1 MGLTGKAYDLNT
13 PYRGA
18 IHRGVAGCSG
28 RGQCSGPVPAT
39 RHIGCHLPYVADDIR
54 RPGSQRREDT
64 APIGKGKP
72 TVETDGGRASTGYP
86 GAESNHCKK
95 LVRPKAKRT
104 VATLLVARDGL
115 SQRRVCRLVTLD
127 RNTLRYQSRRSDD
140 PELRARMRGLP
151 RPSDGMGALV
161 SCAAMTGRVAGESQ
175 EGRAD
180 LSEERALAAPPD
192 TEESYSGP
200 PCGASV
206 GPRARAM

>member
-1 MGLTGKAYDLNT
+1 VLQDAQAGDSVQDLCRQHGILDATFLTWQTTYAGLAVSDVKTLRQLEKENRQLKQMVVEQALDIQALKAITAKTGTAQSETDC
-13 PYRGA
+13 R
-18 IHRGVAGCSG
+18 HVAGG
-28 RGQCSGPVPAT
+28 T
-39 RHIGCHLPYVADDIR
+39 RW
-54 RPGSQRREDT
+54 
-64 APIGKGKP
+64 
-72 TVETDGGRASTGYP
+72 
-86 GAESNHCKK
+86 AESTTSVSVSDTGSKY
-95 LVRPKAKRT
+95 A
-104 VATLLVARDGL
+104 
-115 SQRRVCRLVTLD
+115 
-127 RNTLRYQSRRSDD
+127 RYQSRRSDD

-200 PCGASV
+200 PCGATV